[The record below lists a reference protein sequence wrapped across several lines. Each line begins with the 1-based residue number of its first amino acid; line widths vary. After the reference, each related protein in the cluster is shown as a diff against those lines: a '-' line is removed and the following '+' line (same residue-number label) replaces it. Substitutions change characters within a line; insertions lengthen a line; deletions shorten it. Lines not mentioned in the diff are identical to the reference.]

1 MTKQEKSFWEKFK
14 RWHLGSIDRC
24 IANDVNFGAATLILT
39 TIDALGGFYKGLI
52 EKEIIEIYKCRKCG
66 DKKRLKRK
74 KWLVRMG
81 GNRTNPANKIYTING
96 INYEE
101 SNSKGAFV
109 NFIKNYMRD
118 FFEMVQKGT
127 KKKRAVE
134 ILYSHF
140 RNGLV
145 HEGGPKI
152 GTGVYRNYTPEL
164 FKPNPGQKIFMA
176 INLLSFR
183 DRFVKALYDYE
194 KDLFDIENQPERLNR
209 WRDRFNYL
217 KTIKF

>member
-1 MTKQEKSFWEKFK
+1 MTKQEKEFWEKFK
-14 RWHLGSIDRC
+14 RWHLESIDRC
-24 IANDVNFGAATLILT
+24 IANDVNFGAITLILIT
-39 TIDALGGFYKGLI
+39 TNALGGFYKGLI
-52 EKEIIEIYKCRKCG
+52 EKEVTEVYECKKYNNKRKV
-66 DKKRLKRK
+66 KKK
-74 KWLVRMG
+74 KWLVRVG
-81 GNRTNPANKIYTING
+81 GSRANPAKKIYFING
-96 INYEE
+96 IKYEE
-101 SNSKGAFV
+101 SSNRDVFV

-118 FFEMVQKGT
+118 FFREVQKGT

-152 GTGVYRNYTPEL
+152 GTGVYRSYSPEL
-164 FKPNPGQKIFMA
+164 FKSYPQQKIFMA

-194 KDLFDIENQPERLNR
+194 RDLFGLKERLTR